1 MSKNTILEYLKNLT
15 IDSLNTEKKTPILI
29 DSNAIV
35 EDLVALLND
44 KKILSVPVHNKKT
57 KQVIGM
63 VDCLD
68 LTQHLLVVM
77 PEKKDL
83 IDVKA
88 LEQSY
93 RAINLKKV
101 SEIMNVSSR
110 DPYDPIFMGSP
121 VSLLV
126 PIFAGGV
133 HRVAT
138 TNEEGDFKF
147 TVSQSL
153 VIKNI
158 LNFIEDDEVFGK
170 KTLKELGLG
179 QVKPV
184 SVHGTDPVL
193 NALHIIAKKG
203 FSGVPVVDKEG
214 VLIGNFSATDVKS
227 FVQDHLPTYT
237 QEMKFWLED
246 HAPQSLKPVTITHEN
261 TFFEV
266 CQVLS
271 KGIHRAWVVD
281 KEHKVVGVVSYTDIF
296 KLIRDHN

>member
-1 MSKNTILEYLKNLT
+1 MSKNTIKEYTKNLT

-35 EDLVALLND
+35 EDLVSLLSE
-44 KKILSVPVHNKKT
+44 KKVLSVPVHDKKNK
-57 KQVIGM
+57 QIVGM

-101 SEIMNVSSR
+101 SEIMNLSSR
-110 DPYDPIFMGSP
+110 DPYEPVFMSDP
-121 VSLLV
+121 VSVLV
-126 PIFAGGV
+126 PIFASGV

-138 TNEEGDFKF
+138 TDEKGDFKML
-147 TVSQSL
+147 VSQSL

-170 KTLKELGLG
+170 KSLKDLGLG
-179 QVKPV
+179 QVKPL

-193 NALHIIAKKG
+193 NALHIISKG
-203 FSGVPVVDKEG
+203 YSGVPVIDKGG
-214 VLIGNFSATDVKS
+214 VLIGNFSASDVKN
-227 FVQDHLPTYT
+227 FVHDQLPSYT
-237 QEMKFWLED
+237 QEIKFWLED
-246 HAPQSLKPVTITHEN
+246 HSPNSLKPVTVTLEN
-261 TFFEV
+261 TFAEV

-271 KGIHRAWVVD
+271 KGLHRVWVVD
-281 KEHKVVGVVSYTDIF
+281 KENKVAGVVSYTDIF